1 MANIS
6 ATILKSKGDR
16 PVILNHPPPRRRM
29 KDPTEEIHWGK
40 RPFIVEFAL
49 RMSI

>member
-16 PVILNHPPPRRRM
+16 PNILNPPYRM
-29 KDPTEEIHWGK
+29 KDPTEEIHCGK
-40 RPFIVEFAL
+40 KPFIVEFAL